1 MTVRFTSLLASVF
14 AALLLATAPALAS
27 LSDEVSAGQ
36 TIAGQLQSGAA
47 TCKTL
52 SSSDFEHLGEYV
64 MEHMVGSSSVH
75 AAMNA
80 RMDQMMGSQ
89 NTDRM
94 HQLLGRNYAGCATR
108 TAGNAAP
115 TGAGMMGG
123 TGGGMMGGSSTG
135 GVMGWGAMMSSS
147 AWSWMH
153 DGSWQHMSRGDF
165 QQLATTMM
173 GANSGS
179 GIGGGWSAW
188 VVLAAVFGALLLGA
202 VIAVALVRRPRRPHV
217 PGPSPS

>member
-1 MTVRFTSLLASVF
+1 VTVRFTSLLASVF
-14 AALLLATAPALAS
+14 AALLLAAAPALAS

-36 TIAGQLQSGAA
+36 TIAGQLQNGTA

-64 MEHMVGSSSVH
+64 MQHMVGSSSVH

-80 RMDQMMGSQ
+80 RMDQIMGSQ

-94 HQLLGRNYAGCATR
+94 HQLLGRNYAGCATGSS
-108 TAGNAAP
+108 TAP
-115 TGAGMMGG
+115 TGSGMMGG
-123 TGGGMMGGSSTG
+123 TGGGMMGGGSTG
-135 GVMGWGAMMSSS
+135 GVMAWGAMMSSS

-153 DGSWQHMSRGDF
+153 DGSWQHMSRGDW
-165 QQLATTMM
+165 QQLSTTMM

-179 GIGGGWSAW
+179 GTGGGWSAW
-188 VVLAAVFGALLLGA
+188 AVLAAVFGALLLGA
-202 VIAVALVRRPRRPHV
+202 VIAVAVVRRPRRPHV